1 MESHIDEI
9 HQKLCNYTLV
19 VVQAPPGT
27 GKTLVV
33 PETAWHW
40 ANQAVL
46 LTEPTRFAAQKL
58 VESFENCRRWR
69 RETIQLVT
77 GEDKDDGF
85 SPSQTR
91 LVIATHGM
99 LWAWITRGHWREI
112 AHRFSV
118 VIIDEYAKVP
128 VGQEGAGLL
137 QPTIEEMAWV
147 VWKQARLTDPP
158 SDSSDWRQR
167 LVLASAKIDPTR
179 VRDFFGVQ
187 ELGFINVSAR
197 QYTLSR
203 YVVAPMD
210 TGDLLKVCA
219 ELALAALRLGNGNV
233 IVFLPGYREIVEVE
247 KLVDESRD
255 ESEDYLCEK
264 LHSELMG
271 VDEEEQGY
279 LQEVENGL
287 LLLASSVA
295 ARAVTLPSLKYVFI
309 HPQART
315 TVMHSSG
322 IMELV
327 SERVDPELEMQE
339 AGRAGRTCD
348 GVVTYLYDVDDT
360 LAALEALKQSKK
372 NKK

>member
-1 MESHIDEI
+1 M
-9 HQKLCNYTLV
+9 
-19 VVQAPPGT
+19 
-27 GKTLVV
+27 
-33 PETAWHW
+33 
-40 ANQAVL
+40 L

-58 VESFENCRRWR
+58 VESFENCRWWR
-69 RETIQLVT
+69 KETIQLVT
-77 GEDKDDGF
+77 GEDKEDAF
-85 SPSQTR
+85 SPRKTR

-99 LWAWITRGHWREI
+99 LWAWITRGHWRNI
-112 AHRFSV
+112 ARRFSV

-187 ELGFINVSAR
+187 ELGFVNVSAR

-279 LQEVENGL
+279 LQEVKNGL

-322 IMELV
+322 IMELL
-327 SERVDPELEMQE
+327 SERVDPELEMQK
-339 AGRAGRTCD
+339 AGRAGGTCD

-360 LAALEALKQSKK
+360 PAALEALKQSKK
-372 NKK
+372 K